1 MKSFKLFILAVLF
14 QSCNVQSQVTTKDIL
29 NVISGSTSGFTN
41 EEAVRA
47 LKEALTIGSSNSAGN
62 ASKPDGYYLNPL
74 IKIPFPEEAKK
85 MEETLNSLGFS
96 KQTAEFIKTMNRA
109 AEDAAKQAA
118 PVFAKAITKMTIT
131 DGINIVKGS
140 DNAATQ
146 YLINTT
152 SISLKQ
158 AFAPI
163 VKQSLQKVEITKYW
177 NPLMTAYNQVPFV
190 SPMNPNLDEYVTQ
203 KAIDGLFVLIARE
216 ELKIRKDPLARTTE
230 LLKRVFGSH

>member
-1 MKSFKLFILAVLF
+1 
-14 QSCNVQSQVTTKDIL
+14 
-29 NVISGSTSGFTN
+29 
-41 EEAVRA
+41 
-47 LKEALTIGSSNSAGN
+47 
-62 ASKPDGYYLNPL
+62 
-74 IKIPFPEEAKK
+74 